1 MFQLPVECRC
11 VKGGA
16 EIKYRVHTSLVHINT
31 IRHTLTY
38 GKSSNLAY
46 ARNRAYKRISNSI
59 HKNVRSCLIWKL
71 LPN

>member
-46 ARNRAYKRISNSI
+46 ARFYIIVHINGFRILFI
-59 HKNVRSCLIWKL
+59 KMFEVA
-71 LPN
+71 